1 MPGDRGTRLQFGA
14 ARISRGAE
22 VDRTNLELD
31 GTLWETDTP
40 TGTMTVLREIY
51 GTDFETARDTLC
63 RRFRRFL
70 NRGELRDASF
80 LYATLRLYDEPA
92 SAELVET
99 AEPPPGASDA
109 GDGTSTPDEEGSYR
123 TRPVTPWQ
131 SMSCL
136 G

>member
-1 MPGDRGTRLQFGA
+1 M
-14 ARISRGAE
+14 
-22 VDRTNLELD
+22 DRTNLDLD

-40 TGTMTVLREIY
+40 SGTMTVLREIY
-51 GTDFETARDTLC
+51 GTDFEAARDTLC

-70 NRGELRDASF
+70 NRGELSDASF
-80 LYATLRLYDEPA
+80 LYATLRLYDQPHAAEIPE
-92 SAELVET
+92 SA
-99 AEPPPGASDA
+99 GQSDA
-109 GDGTSTPDEEGSYR
+109 PQIDAAPPSEDAPAPNAAESGDEGFHR

>member
-1 MPGDRGTRLQFGA
+1 M
-14 ARISRGAE
+14 
-22 VDRTNLELD
+22 DRTNLNMD

-40 TGTMTVLREIY
+40 TGTVTVLREIY

-80 LYATLRLYDEPA
+80 LYATLRLCDE
-92 SAELVET
+92 SSTSRFAESTET
-99 AEPPPGASDA
+99 ADGATGVTDA
-109 GDGTSTPDEEGSYR
+109 TDALADEGSAR
-123 TRPVTPWQ
+123 TRLVTPWQ
-131 SMSCL
+131 SISCL

>member
-1 MPGDRGTRLQFGA
+1 M
-14 ARISRGAE
+14 
-22 VDRTNLELD
+22 DRTNLELD

-70 NRGELRDASF
+70 NRGELQDASF
-80 LYATLRLYDEPA
+80 LYATLRLYDEPPSERLIE
-92 SAELVET
+92 SAEALAGQQV
-99 AEPPPGASDA
+99 P
-109 GDGTSTPDEEGSYR
+109 GDGIGPPSEEGTYR
-123 TRPVTPWQ
+123 SKLVTPWQ

>member
-1 MPGDRGTRLQFGA
+1 M
-14 ARISRGAE
+14 
-22 VDRTNLELD
+22 DRTNLELD

-51 GTDFETARDTLC
+51 GTDFETARDSLC

-70 NRGELRDASF
+70 NRGELQDASF
-80 LYATLRLYDEPA
+80 LYATLRLCDEPP
-92 SAELVET
+92 SARLAET
-99 AEPPPGASDA
+99 AAPPPAATDPSDA
-109 GDGTSTPDEEGSYR
+109 GEMPDDDGSCR
-123 TRPVTPWQ
+123 LRPVTPWQ

>member
-1 MPGDRGTRLQFGA
+1 M
-14 ARISRGAE
+14 
-22 VDRTNLELD
+22 DRTNLDVD

-40 TGTMTVLREIY
+40 TGTVSVLREIY

-80 LYATLRLYDEPA
+80 LYATLRLCDEPPTARFAETSETRNDAAEATDQTDA
-92 SAELVET
+92 SE
-99 AEPPPGASDA
+99 D
-109 GDGTSTPDEEGSYR
+109 EGSFR
-123 TRPVTPWQ
+123 ARPVTPWQ
-131 SMSCL
+131 SISCL